1 MLNVHPVHAFRDNYI
16 WVIHTD
22 RHAVVIDPGIADPVL
37 QYLQS
42 EKLQLIAILNTH
54 HHSDHTGGNIELC
67 NRFDVPVYGPSIESI
82 PALTQPVKEGDT
94 IHLKEL
100 SLNMTVLDTPGHTIG
115 HISFFSSGNIKIL
128 FCGDTLFACGC
139 GRIFEG
145 TAEQMYHSLLKLTNL
160 PDETLLYCAH
170 EYTMG
175 NIQFAKHVEPGNT
188 LLLEIEN
195 TVKEQRS
202 HNTPTLPTTIARE
215 KAINPFL
222 RCQYPEVINSAC
234 LYAKKK
240 LPDPVSVFSTL
251 REWKNN
257 F

>member
-16 WVIHTD
+16 WVIHT
-22 RHAVVIDPGIADPVL
+22 ASYAAVIDPGIADPVFE
-37 QYLQS
+37 YLQS

-54 HHSDHTGGNIELC
+54 HHNDHTGGIIELR
-67 NRFDVPVYGPSIESI
+67 NQSDVPVYGPSTERI
-82 PALTQPVKEGDT
+82 PALTHPVKEGDT

-100 SLNMTVLDTPGHTIG
+100 SLHLTVLDTPGHTIG
-115 HISFFSSGNIKIL
+115 HISYFSPGVTKML

-139 GRIFEG
+139 GRVFEG

-160 PDETLLYCAH
+160 PDETLMYCAH
-170 EYTMG
+170 EYTLG
-175 NIQFAKHVEPGNT
+175 NMQFAKHVEPGNA

-195 TVKEQRS
+195 IVKEQQSR
-202 HNTPTLPTTIARE
+202 NRPTLPTTIARE

-222 RCQYPEVINSAC
+222 RCQQPEIIYNAC
-234 LYAKKK
+234 LYAKKI
-240 LPDPVSVFSTL
+240 LSDPVSIFATL